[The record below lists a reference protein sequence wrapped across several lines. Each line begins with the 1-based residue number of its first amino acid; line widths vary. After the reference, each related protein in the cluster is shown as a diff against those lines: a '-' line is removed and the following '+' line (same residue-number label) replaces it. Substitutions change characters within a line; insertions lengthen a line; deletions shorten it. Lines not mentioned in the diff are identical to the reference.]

1 METYK
6 QLMPVILKKA
16 AKLLIT
22 TRLLDW
28 DRLGLNQRLLPC
40 QGSTLPLS
48 YDPMRKIPYD
58 NSAFL
63 SRGKTKQQLLR
74 Y

>member
-1 METYK
+1 
-6 QLMPVILKKA
+6 
-16 AKLLIT
+16 
-22 TRLLDW
+22 
-28 DRLGLNQRLLPC
+28 
-40 QGSTLPLS
+40 
-48 YDPMRKIPYD
+48 MRKIPYD